1 MLILVS
7 DAVALAVR
15 AARSTCT
22 ENPVLER
29 RRSKVR
35 GRVPVIPWVRL
46 EMLKPRL
53 LGIFLVAAALM
64 STGAEFAVARPVREN
79 DVSVPLEWKNQIIA
93 DLEHNKRYLPAT
105 RTRGR
110 GGVVR
115 FEFNM
120 SSSGWVLPGTR
131 IATINPELG
140 RAALLLI
147 QQSQPFS
154 PPEHVKLPDASFRL
168 VVPIRFENIPL
179 REAGPDAERRKL
191 LECYE
196 ADRQELEYQRRRA
209 AYRHAEPP
217 TTVNRMPEGCPEAK
231 QQEQDRQPQQAEREE
246 KETRAALEER
256 QRQEA
261 KPKGLEY
268 ARTSRTTWRVTRK
281 KNVTSDKVD
290 VTVESVQ
297 KNEDGAFASV
307 EGVCR
312 KGMIVFFA
320 TLVDEAG
327 AASLDF
333 SDRVDGYR
341 GIRTTYRVNDESP
354 SQKLIPQYL
363 YSNRFFIV
371 AFSAYKQRVE
381 WLDLGTHFGIDELL
395 LLDSP
400 PLDTT
405 WRIIVEINAAQKPII
420 IQIPIY
426 DDNIQEL
433 IQTCK

>member
-1 MLILVS
+1 
-7 DAVALAVR
+7 
-15 AARSTCT
+15 
-22 ENPVLER
+22 
-29 RRSKVR
+29 
-35 GRVPVIPWVRL
+35 
-46 EMLKPRL
+46 MLKPRS
-53 LGIFLVAAALM
+53 LGIFLLTAALM
-64 STGAEFAVARPVREN
+64 STAAEFTVARSAADD

-93 DLEHNKRYLPAT
+93 DLEHNKRYLPRI
-105 RTRGR
+105 RTRGKS
-110 GGVVR
+110 GIVR

-120 SSSGWVLPGTR
+120 SRSGWVLPGTR
-131 IATINPELG
+131 IVTINPELG

-154 PPEHVKLPDASFRL
+154 PPEHVKLPDTSFRL
-168 VVPIRFENIPL
+168 VVPIRFENPPP
-179 REAGPDAERRKL
+179 RETGPDAERGKL

-217 TTVNRMPEGCPEAK
+217 TTVNRMPEGCLEAK
-231 QQEQDRQPQQAEREE
+231 RQEEERQRQQAEREE
-246 KETRAALEER
+246 KAARAVLEER

-261 KPKGLEY
+261 KPKGLDY
-268 ARTSRTTWRVTRK
+268 ARTSGTSWKVTRK
-281 KNVTSDKVD
+281 KNVTTDKVD

-297 KNEDGAFASV
+297 KNADGAFASV
-307 EGVCR
+307 EGICR
-312 KGMIVFFA
+312 SGTIVFFA

-333 SDRVDGYR
+333 SDRVEGYR
-341 GIRTTYRVNDESP
+341 GIRTTYRVNDENP
-354 SQKLIPQYL
+354 AQKLIPQYQ

-371 AFSAYKQRVE
+371 AFSSYKQRVE
-381 WLDLGTHFGIDELL
+381 WLDLGTHFGIDEFL

-405 WRIIVEINAAQKPII
+405 WRIIVEVNAAQKPII

-426 DDNIQEL
+426 DDNVQEF
-433 IQTCK
+433 IRACQ

>member
-1 MLILVS
+1 
-7 DAVALAVR
+7 
-15 AARSTCT
+15 
-22 ENPVLER
+22 
-29 RRSKVR
+29 
-35 GRVPVIPWVRL
+35 
-46 EMLKPRL
+46 MLKPRL
-53 LGIFLVAAALM
+53 LGIFLLAAALM
-64 STGAEFAVARPVREN
+64 STGAESAVARSADDN
-79 DVSVPLEWKNQIIA
+79 DVSVPPEWKNQIIA
-93 DLEHNKRYLPAT
+93 DLEHNKRYLSRT
-105 RTRGR
+105 RTRGKS
-110 GGVVR
+110 GVVR

-120 SSSGWVLPGTR
+120 SRSGWVLPGTR
-131 IATINPELG
+131 IVTINPELG

-168 VVPIRFENIPL
+168 VVPIRFESIPP
-179 REAGPDAERRKL
+179 REAGLADAERRKL

-217 TTVNRMPEGCPEAK
+217 TTVNRMPEGCLEAK
-231 QQEQDRQPQQAEREE
+231 QQEEERQRQDAERKE
-246 KETRAALEER
+246 KDARAALEEH

-268 ARTSRTTWRVTRK
+268 ARTSGTTWRITRK
-281 KNVTSDKVD
+281 NDATTDDVD
-290 VTVESVQ
+290 ATVESVQ
-297 KNEDGAFASV
+297 KNKDGAFASV

-312 KGMIVFFA
+312 NGTIVFFA

-341 GIRTTYRVNDESP
+341 GIRTTYRVNDEIP
-354 SQKLIPQYL
+354 SQKLIPQYQ

-371 AFSAYKQRVE
+371 AFSAYKQKVE
-381 WLDLGTHFGIDELL
+381 RLELGTHFGVDESL

-405 WRIIVEINAAQKPII
+405 WRIIVEINASQKPMLVK
-420 IQIPIY
+420 IPIY
-426 DDNIQEL
+426 DDKIQEL
-433 IQTCK
+433 IHTCK

>member
-1 MLILVS
+1 
-7 DAVALAVR
+7 
-15 AARSTCT
+15 
-22 ENPVLER
+22 
-29 RRSKVR
+29 
-35 GRVPVIPWVRL
+35 
-46 EMLKPRL
+46 MLKPRS
-53 LGIFLVAAALM
+53 LGIFLLTAALM
-64 STGAEFAVARPVREN
+64 STAAEFTVARSAADD

-93 DLEHNKRYLPAT
+93 DLEHNKRYLP
-105 RTRGR
+105 RIRIRGKS
-110 GGVVR
+110 GIVR

-120 SSSGWVLPGTR
+120 SRSGWVLPGTR
-131 IATINPELG
+131 IVTINPELG

-154 PPEHVKLPDASFRL
+154 PPEHVKLPDTSFRL
-168 VVPIRFENIPL
+168 VVPIRFENPPP
-179 REAGPDAERRKL
+179 REAGPDAERGKL

-217 TTVNRMPEGCPEAK
+217 TTVNRTPEGCLEAK
-231 QQEQDRQPQQAEREE
+231 RQEEERQRQQAEREE
-246 KETRAALEER
+246 KAARAVLEER

-261 KPKGLEY
+261 KPKGLDY
-268 ARTSRTTWRVTRK
+268 ARTSGTSWKVTRK
-281 KNVTSDKVD
+281 KNVTTDKVD

-297 KNEDGAFASV
+297 KNADGAFASV
-307 EGVCR
+307 EGICR
-312 KGMIVFFA
+312 SGTIVFFA

-341 GIRTTYRVNDESP
+341 GIRTSYRVNDESP
-354 SQKLIPQYL
+354 SQKLIPQYQ

-381 WLDLGTHFGIDELL
+381 WLDLGTHFGVDELL

-405 WRIIVEINAAQKPII
+405 WRIIVEISAAPKPII

-433 IQTCK
+433 IRTCK

>member
-1 MLILVS
+1 M
-7 DAVALAVR
+7 VAIEP
-15 AARSTCT
+15 C
-22 ENPVLER
+22 R
-29 RRSKVR
+29 RRTPCSNVACSKVR
-35 GRVPVIPWVRL
+35 GRVHVIIQFGSQ
-46 EMLKPRL
+46 MLKPRL
-53 LGIFLVAAALM
+53 LGIFLLAAALM
-64 STGAEFAVARPVREN
+64 STGAEFASARSVGED

-93 DLEHNKRYLPAT
+93 DLEHNKRYLPRL

-110 GGVVR
+110 SGVVR

-120 SSSGWVLPGTR
+120 SRSGWVLPGTR
-131 IATINPELG
+131 IVTINPELG

-147 QQSQPFS
+147 QQSQPFL
-154 PPEHVKLPDASFRL
+154 PPEHVKLPDASFRI
-168 VVPIRFENIPL
+168 VVPIRFENIPPQ
-179 REAGPDAERRKL
+179 EAGLEDAKRRKL

-209 AYRHAEPP
+209 AYRNAEPP
-217 TTVNRMPEGCPEAK
+217 NAVTRMPEGCLEAK
-231 QQEQDRQPQQAEREE
+231 QQEEERQRQEAERKE
-246 KETRAALEER
+246 KEARAALEER
-256 QRQEA
+256 QRREA

-268 ARTSRTTWRVTRK
+268 ARTSRTTWRITRK
-281 KNVTSDKVD
+281 KNETTGKVD

-307 EGVCR
+307 EGLCR
-312 KGMIVFFA
+312 NGTIVFFA

-333 SDRVDGYR
+333 SDRVEGYR

-354 SQKLIPQYL
+354 SQKLIPQYK
-363 YSNRFFIV
+363 YSNRFFIA

-381 WLDLGTHFGIDELL
+381 WLDLGADFGVDEFL

-405 WRIIVEINAAQKPII
+405 WRIIVEINATQKPII

-426 DDNIQEL
+426 DDKVQEF
-433 IQTCK
+433 IRACT

>member
-1 MLILVS
+1 M
-7 DAVALAVR
+7 
-15 AARSTCT
+15 
-22 ENPVLER
+22 
-29 RRSKVR
+29 
-35 GRVPVIPWVRL
+35 
-46 EMLKPRL
+46 
-53 LGIFLVAAALM
+53 
-64 STGAEFAVARPVREN
+64 
-79 DVSVPLEWKNQIIA
+79 
-93 DLEHNKRYLPAT
+93 
-105 RTRGR
+105 
-110 GGVVR
+110 
-115 FEFNM
+115 
-120 SSSGWVLPGTR
+120 
-131 IATINPELG
+131 NPELG

-147 QQSQPFS
+147 QQSQPFA
-154 PPEHVKLPDASFRL
+154 PPEHVKLPDTSFR
-168 VVPIRFENIPL
+168 VMVPIRFESTPP
-179 REAGPDAERRKL
+179 RDAGLQDAERKL

-209 AYRHAEPP
+209 AYRNAEPP
-217 TTVNRMPEGCPEAK
+217 TTVTRMPEGCLEAK
-231 QQEQDRQPQQAEREE
+231 QQEEERQRQQAERKE
-246 KETRAALEER
+246 KEARAALEER

-268 ARTSRTTWRVTRK
+268 ARTSGTTWKITRK
-281 KNVTSDKVD
+281 KNEAPDKVD

-354 SQKLIPQYL
+354 SQKLIPQYQ
-363 YSNRFFIV
+363 YSNRFFIA

-381 WLDLGTHFGIDELL
+381 WLDLGTHFGVDELL

-405 WRIIVEINAAQKPII
+405 WRIIVEINAAQKPMI

-433 IQTCK
+433 IQACK

>member
-1 MLILVS
+1 
-7 DAVALAVR
+7 
-15 AARSTCT
+15 
-22 ENPVLER
+22 
-29 RRSKVR
+29 
-35 GRVPVIPWVRL
+35 
-46 EMLKPRL
+46 MLKPRL

-131 IATINPELG
+131 IVTINPELG

-154 PPEHVKLPDASFRL
+154 PPEHVKLPDASFRV
-168 VVPIRFENIPL
+168 VVPIRFENIPP
-179 REAGPDAERRKL
+179 REAGLQDADHRK

-209 AYRHAEPP
+209 AYRNAEPP
-217 TTVNRMPEGCPEAK
+217 TTVTRMPEGCLEAK
-231 QQEQDRQPQQAEREE
+231 QQEEERQRQQAERKE
-246 KETRAALEER
+246 KEARAALEER

-261 KPKGLEY
+261 KPQGVEY
-268 ARTSRTTWRVTRK
+268 ARTSGTTWKITRK
-281 KNVTSDKVD
+281 KNEAPDKVD

-297 KNEDGAFASV
+297 KNGDGAFASV

-312 KGMIVFFA
+312 KGTIVFFA
-320 TLVDEAG
+320 TLVDEVG

-354 SQKLIPQYL
+354 SQKLIPQYQ

-371 AFSAYKQRVE
+371 AFSTYKQRVE
-381 WLDLGTHFGIDELL
+381 WLDLGTHFGVDELL

-405 WRIIVEINAAQKPII
+405 WRIIVEINAAQKPMIVK
-420 IQIPIY
+420 IPVY

-433 IQTCK
+433 IQACK

>member
-1 MLILVS
+1 
-7 DAVALAVR
+7 
-15 AARSTCT
+15 
-22 ENPVLER
+22 
-29 RRSKVR
+29 
-35 GRVPVIPWVRL
+35 
-46 EMLKPRL
+46 MLKPRS
-53 LGIFLVAAALM
+53 LGIFLLTAALM
-64 STGAEFAVARPVREN
+64 STAAEFTVARSAADD

-93 DLEHNKRYLPAT
+93 DLEHNKRYLPRI
-105 RTRGR
+105 RTRGKS
-110 GGVVR
+110 GIVR
-115 FEFNM
+115 FEFNV
-120 SSSGWVLPGTR
+120 SRSGWVLPGTR
-131 IATINPELG
+131 IVTINPELG

-168 VVPIRFENIPL
+168 VVPIRFENIPP

-209 AYRHAEPP
+209 AYRNAEPP
-217 TTVNRMPEGCPEAK
+217 TTVNRMPEGCLEAK
-231 QQEQDRQPQQAEREE
+231 QQEEERQRQQAEREE
-246 KETRAALEER
+246 KEARAALEER

-268 ARTSRTTWRVTRK
+268 ARKSGTTWRVTRK
-281 KNVTSDKVD
+281 KNQASDKVD

-297 KNEDGAFASV
+297 KNEDGAYASV

-312 KGMIVFFA
+312 NGTIVFFA
-320 TLVDEAG
+320 TLVDAAG

-333 SDRVDGYR
+333 SDRVEGYR
-341 GIRTTYRVNDESP
+341 GIRTTYRVNDDNP
-354 SQKLIPQYL
+354 SQKLIPQYQ

-371 AFSAYKQRVE
+371 AFSGYKQRVE
-381 WLDLGTHFGIDELL
+381 WLDLGTHFGIDEFL

-426 DDNIQEL
+426 DDNVQEF
-433 IQTCK
+433 IRACQ

>member
-1 MLILVS
+1 
-7 DAVALAVR
+7 
-15 AARSTCT
+15 
-22 ENPVLER
+22 
-29 RRSKVR
+29 
-35 GRVPVIPWVRL
+35 
-46 EMLKPRL
+46 MLKPRL
-53 LGIFLVAAALM
+53 LGIFLLAAAPIF
-64 STGAEFAVARPVREN
+64 TGAEFAVARDAREI
-79 DVSVPLEWKNQIIA
+79 DISVPLEWKNQIIA
-93 DLEHNKRYLPAT
+93 DLEHNKRYLSGT

-110 GGVVR
+110 GGIVR

-120 SSSGWVLPGTR
+120 SRAGWVLPGTR
-131 IATINPELG
+131 IVTMNPELG

-147 QQSQPFS
+147 QQSQPFA
-154 PPEHVKLPDASFRL
+154 PPEHVKLPDASFRV
-168 VVPIRFENIPL
+168 VVPIRFEKTPP
-179 REAGPDAERRKL
+179 REAGLEDAERKL

-209 AYRHAEPP
+209 AYRNAEPP
-217 TTVNRMPEGCPEAK
+217 TTVNRMPEGCLEAK
-231 QQEQDRQPQQAEREE
+231 RQEEERQRQQAERKE
-246 KETRAALEER
+246 KEARAALEER

-268 ARTSRTTWRVTRK
+268 ARTSGTTWKIRRK
-281 KNVTSDKVD
+281 KSEASDKVD

-320 TLVDEAG
+320 TLVDKAG

-405 WRIIVEINAAQKPII
+405 WRIFVEISAAQKSII